1 MPLLKCTYKPPVLFK
16 NNHFNTAYKTLFFS
30 DTIEYSRA
38 RIKTSD
44 DDFIDLDFSLVGS
57 ETVVLAL
64 HGLEG
69 SSQSKYI
76 ISALNYLNSQ
86 NIDGAALNFRG
97 CSGEDNNKPYSYHS
111 GKTDDVDL
119 AIDYLLS
126 LNKYRNIFLLGYSMG
141 GNIALKYMGTSK
153 NMPSEIKGAAA
164 ISVPCD
170 LKGSATVLESI
181 PNILYQNMFMK
192 TLKEKSLLKLMK
204 FPEANLSKESIENTK
219 TFKDF
224 DNAVTAPLFGYK
236 NADDY
241 WERNS
246 SKQFI
251 SEIYKPTLLIN
262 ALDDSFLS
270 ESCFPFSEIENH
282 KKVYFETPKHGGH
295 VGFNSTLFGKDLLW
309 SEKRVYQFIK
319 HNISQI

>member
-1 MPLLKCTYKPPVLFK
+1 MPLLKSTYNPTILFR
-16 NNHFNTAYKTLFFS
+16 NTHFNTAYKTLFFNE
-30 DTIEYSRA
+30 TINYSRT

-44 DDFIDLDFSLVGS
+44 DDFIDLDISSVGS
-57 ETVVLAL
+57 NTLVLAF

-76 ISALNYLNSQ
+76 ISALNFLNSQ
-86 NIDGAALNFRG
+86 NIDGAAINFRG

-119 AIDYLLS
+119 AISYLLS
-126 LNKYRNIFLLGYSMG
+126 QNKYRNIFLLGYSMG

-153 NMPSEIKGAAA
+153 NLPSEIKGAAA
-164 ISVPCD
+164 ISAPCD
-170 LKGSATVLESI
+170 LKGSATALENLH
-181 PNILYQNMFMK
+181 NIVYQNMFMK
-192 TLKEKSLLKLMK
+192 TLKEKSLLKLKK
-204 FPEANLSKESIENTK
+204 FPKTNLNEEAILKSK
-219 TFKDF
+219 TFRDF

-241 WERNS
+241 WKKNS

-251 SEIYKPTLLIN
+251 SEINKPTLIIN

-270 ESCFPFSEIENH
+270 ENCYPFFETENH
-282 KKVYFETPKHGGH
+282 KNVYFEAPKYGGH

-309 SEKRVYQFIK
+309 SEKRVFEFIK
-319 HNISQI
+319 HHIS

>member
-1 MPLLKCTYKPPVLFK
+1 MPIIKSTYKPTVLFR
-16 NNHFNTAYKTLFFS
+16 NHHFNTAYKRLFFTK
-30 DTIEYSRA
+30 TIHYSRE

-44 DDFIDLDFSLVGS
+44 DDFIDLDSASVGS
-57 ETVVLAL
+57 DTLVLAL

-76 ISALNYLNSQ
+76 ISVLNFLNSQ

-97 CSGEDNNKPYSYHS
+97 CGGEDNYKPYSYHS

-119 AIDYLLS
+119 AITHLLS

-153 NMPSEIKGAAA
+153 NTPFEVKGAVA

-170 LKGSATVLESI
+170 LGGSANALESLS
-181 PNILYQNMFMK
+181 NLLYQNMFMK
-192 TLKEKSLLKLMK
+192 TLKEKALLKLNK
-204 FPEANLSKESIENTK
+204 FPEANLNKVAIESSK

-236 NADDY
+236 NAEDY
-241 WERNS
+241 WQTNS

-251 SEIYKPTLLIN
+251 PEIQKPALLIN

-270 ESCFPFSEIENH
+270 ESCFPFSETKNH
-282 KKVYFETPKHGGH
+282 QKVYFETPKYGGH
-295 VGFNSTLFGKDLLW
+295 AGFNSTLFGKDLLW
-309 SEKRVYQFIK
+309 SEKRVLEFIK
-319 HNISQI
+319 HNIS